1 MKSSWCAICAD
12 DAPDGVQRPLGK
24 NNALVTVCRS
34 CDEDAPPTVVDN
46 TRGYEPQGGLLSVEA
61 ARASK
66 KVVSR
71 EKWARD
77 SKDILS
83 VQRGPS
89 PVTPNSLSP
98 DSFYETRQLASAR
111 RARVKVKP

>member
-1 MKSSWCAICAD
+1 MLCAICASD
-12 DAPDGVQRPLGK
+12 RGPFTTEPLGK
-24 NNALVTVCRS
+24 NDALVRVCAECSRS
-34 CDEDAPPTVVDN
+34 PGTVVDN

-98 DSFYETRQLASAR
+98 DSFYETRALASAR